1 MLEFIS
7 TVCLVYI
14 CYRISDPID
23 FKKLKK
29 KEFPQ
34 STAAEIRIREN
45 QDFKKQMSK
54 GNNLLFKYG
63 EIPGDN
69 LKIKKIENKKT
80 KKVKPIGSKYLRRL
94 K

>member
-29 KEFPQ
+29 KEYKDPW
-34 STAAEIRIREN
+34 
-45 QDFKKQMSK
+45 
-54 GNNLLFKYG
+54 
-63 EIPGDN
+63 
-69 LKIKKIENKKT
+69 
-80 KKVKPIGSKYLRRL
+80 RR
-94 K
+94 